1 MKVQQVWFLANLF
14 AEKSV
19 SPKKSSA
26 TRRDETPAARRM
38 FTVFDE
44 EEVDLAAEK
53 SDFKKIR
60 VSLREEGR
68 LASYVRWVCVS
79 VLIHF

>member
-1 MKVQQVWFLANLF
+1 
-14 AEKSV
+14 
-19 SPKKSSA
+19 
-26 TRRDETPAARRM
+26 M

-68 LASYVRWVCVS
+68 LASYVRWVSFTVFFHIKKSCTS
-79 VLIHF
+79 ERS

>member
-68 LASYVRWVCVS
+68 LASYVRWGS
-79 VLIHF
+79 FTLLIHF

>member
-1 MKVQQVWFLANLF
+1 
-14 AEKSV
+14 
-19 SPKKSSA
+19 
-26 TRRDETPAARRM
+26 M

-68 LASYVRWVCVS
+68 LASYVRWVSFTLLVR
-79 VLIHF
+79 F

>member
-1 MKVQQVWFLANLF
+1 M
-14 AEKSV
+14 
-19 SPKKSSA
+19 P
-26 TRRDETPAARRM
+26 RM

-68 LASYVRWVCVS
+68 LASYVRWVSFTVFFHIKKSCTS
-79 VLIHF
+79 ERS

>member
-1 MKVQQVWFLANLF
+1 
-14 AEKSV
+14 
-19 SPKKSSA
+19 
-26 TRRDETPAARRM
+26 M

-68 LASYVRWVCVS
+68 LASYVRCLCVS